1 MPISQ
6 GDQLFLLVK
15 SLTKSEKRSFT
26 AFASRFQD
34 TEGLLYV
41 KLFELMEKQKSLDE
55 DLLCTKLKIKDKSQF
70 SNLKRHLYKQILA
83 SMRLAQISKYSE
95 IQIREYQDFADLLYA
110 KGLYLQSLKI
120 LDKAKSL
127 AHKTKNDIL
136 YLSIVETEKNI
147 ESKHITRSGA
157 RITSDLVK
165 FTSQISETIN
175 NSSKLSNL
183 RILLHGYYVQY
194 GHVQNLEE
202 EKRIVDFFETN
213 MPELDVMNLSY
224 MEQVYL
230 YQSYV
235 WYYYILLDFEHCLEY
250 SENWVELFNHS
261 TDMIFQDPDLYM
273 RGYHYLLT
281 CTFNLGL
288 KDKFNHYLDE
298 LSRFRK
304 ENYHRFT
311 PNSKITSFLYVH
323 HGRLNYYF
331 LHQKFSE
338 GVTILPKTIRRI
350 ALYKLKLDSHRIM
363 VFHFKIAWMYLMAGN
378 PGKAVDFINE
388 ILNTEMGSL
397 REDIQTYARIL
408 FLMAHY
414 DLGNDNILEYLVGQA
429 KSHFDKTKQINKLQK
444 ASLDFFHTL
453 ANTPKFE
460 RKQIIKKFEELL
472 TGLKQEKYE
481 QRAFLYL
488 DVPLWVEKKLKRG

>member
-34 TEGLLYV
+34 TDGLLYV
-41 KLFELMEKQKSLDE
+41 KLFEVMEKQKTLDE
-55 DLLCTKLKIKDKSQF
+55 DILCSKLKIKDKSQF

-83 SMRLAQISKYSE
+83 SMRMAQISKNTE
-95 IQIREYQDFADLLYA
+95 IQIREYLDFTDILYA

-127 AHKTKNDIL
+127 AQKTKNDIL

-147 ESKHITRSGA
+147 ESKHITRTGA
-157 RITSDLVK
+157 SVTNELVK
-165 FTSQISETIN
+165 YTSQISETIT

-194 GHVQNLEE
+194 GHVQSSEE
-202 EKRIVDFFETN
+202 ERRIVDFFETN
-213 MPELDVMNLSY
+213 MPDLNVMKLSY

-235 WYYYILLDFEHCLEY
+235 WYYYILLDFDHCLEY
-250 SENWVELFNHS
+250 AENWVELFNNS
-261 TDMIFQDPDLYM
+261 TEMIFQDPDLYM

-281 CTFNLGL
+281 CTYNLGL
-288 KDKFNHYLDE
+288 KDKYDHYFE
-298 LSRFRK
+298 EISKFRK

-311 PNSKITSFLYVH
+311 TNSKITSFLYVH

-331 LHQKFSE
+331 LHQKFND
-338 GVTILPKTIRRI
+338 GVAVLPKTLRRM
-350 ALYKLKLDSHRIM
+350 ALYKTKLDPHRIM

-378 PGKAVDFINE
+378 PGKAVDFINA
-388 ILNTEMGSL
+388 ILNTEIGAL
-397 REDIQTYARIL
+397 REDIQTYARIM

-414 DLGNDNILEYLVGQA
+414 DLGNGNILDYLVGQA
-429 KSHFDKTKQINKLQK
+429 RSYFEKTKQVNDLQK
-444 ASLDFFHTL
+444 ASLLFFHDL
-453 ANTPKFE
+453 AITPDFE
-460 RKQIIKKFEELL
+460 HKEVFKKFDTTITSLKEL
-472 TGLKQEKYE
+472 KYE
-481 QRAFLYL
+481 KRAFLYL
-488 DVPLWVEKKLKRG
+488 DITLWVNKKLKRS

>member
-34 TEGLLYV
+34 TDGLLYV
-41 KLFELMEKQKSLDE
+41 KLFDLLEKQKTLDE
-55 DLLCTKLKIKDKSQF
+55 DALCIKLKIKERSQF
-70 SNLKRHLYKQILA
+70 SNLKRHLYKQILS
-83 SMRLAQISKYSE
+83 SMRLAQIAKNSE
-95 IQIREYQDFADLLYA
+95 IQIREYQDFADLLYE

-120 LDKAKSL
+120 LDKAKLL
-127 AHKTKNDIL
+127 AQKTKNDIL

-157 RITSDLVK
+157 SVTGDLVK
-165 FTSQISETIN
+165 FTSQISQTIN

-194 GHVQNLEE
+194 GHVQSQEE
-202 EKRIVDFFETN
+202 EARIVDFFETN
-213 MPELDVMNLSY
+213 LPDLNVMNLSY

-250 SENWVELFNHS
+250 SENWVELFNNAP
-261 TDMIFQDPDLYM
+261 DMIFQDPDLYM

-288 KDKFNHYLDE
+288 KDKYNHYFEE
-298 LSRFRK
+298 LSKFRK
-304 ENYHRFT
+304 ENYHRFS

-331 LHQKFSE
+331 IHQKFNE
-338 GVTILPKTIRRI
+338 GVAILPKTIRRI
-350 ALYKLKLDSHRIM
+350 ALYKNKLDAHRIM

-388 ILNTEMGSL
+388 ILNTEMGTL
-397 REDIQTYARIL
+397 REDIQTYSRIL

-414 DLGNDNILEYLVGQA
+414 DLGNDNILDYLVSQA
-429 KSHFDKTKQINKLQK
+429 KSHFNKTKQINKLQK
-444 ASLDFFHTL
+444 ASLQFFHDL
-453 ANTPKFE
+453 AVTPKFE
-460 RKQIIKKFEELL
+460 RKAVIKKFDELL
-472 TGLKQEKYE
+472 TELKKEKYE
-481 QRAFLYL
+481 KRAFLYL
-488 DVPLWVEKKLKRG
+488 DVPLWVESKIKR